1 MSGPAIDLETTLGA
15 RREPFVR
22 ELRDRLL
29 LLLYR
34 RGSLDIEAP
43 VFPGASYG
51 PCYLSDRTGNSE
63 DVGAHDND
71 YKIR

>member
-29 LLLYR
+29 LLHR
-34 RGSLDIEAP
+34 RSSLDIEAP

-51 PCYLSDRTGNSE
+51 PCYLPDRTGNSE
-63 DVGAHDND
+63 DVGARDND
-71 YKIR
+71 YEIR